1 MQENQ
6 EMSIPLWQHEQIAG
20 SYFNEI
26 KRLEKV
32 IEDLRREIRINS
44 LFMEAYTTEY
54 EKLKYEVKDR
64 DEYIKNLLNISI
76 WDNIKRIWWRK
87 FNA

>member
-44 LFMEAYTTEY
+44 LFMEAYTNEY